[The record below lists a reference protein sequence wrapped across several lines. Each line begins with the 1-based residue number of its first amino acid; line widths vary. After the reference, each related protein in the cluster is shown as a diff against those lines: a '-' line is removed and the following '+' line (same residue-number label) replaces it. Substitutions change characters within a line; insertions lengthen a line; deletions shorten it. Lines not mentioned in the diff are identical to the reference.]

1 MPVFTRG
8 ANPPLPHLIL
18 VLGPQPLFA
27 SILVIL
33 TQSLYIP
40 GLHFLYAIISQDEK
54 AESGKS
60 SPVRPHLPVPTDT
73 VLDLLLT

>member
-1 MPVFTRG
+1 MKFFSCPSPWLEAFM
-8 ANPPLPHLIL
+8 LP
-18 VLGPQPLFA
+18 
-27 SILVIL
+27 
-33 TQSLYIP
+33 LYIP

-73 VLDLLLT
+73 VLDLLLILLFQQSPN